1 MRDGISAGE
10 IPTPVSAMAGLA
22 WPAIP
27 QSNGNIILSLLFQLQ
42 QSQWWTPEKL
52 RAQQYRQAAELLRHA
67 GDSVPYY
74 RERLKD
80 IAWQSGDPLDDEI
93 WRRVPLLRREDI
105 QDGDGRALISTR
117 YPKSHGATQ
126 KVNTSGSSG
135 KPVTVLSNSVG
146 SIFWNVITLRDF
158 QWRRVDLNAKVA
170 AIRFDENRLAQ
181 YPDGEVLE
189 YWLKSIQ
196 PFFATG
202 ACALLDI
209 STPVDK
215 QVDWLARQEAAYL
228 VTYPS
233 NLEALLLYCRTQKIR
248 LPTLSQVQTL
258 SEVLHP
264 RVRALCQEVWG
275 FGVDDMYTCQE
286 TGYIALQCPDHAHY
300 HVQSENLIVEILDAD
315 GNPCAP
321 GEAGR
326 VVISDLHNFAM
337 PLIRYDIGD
346 FAEFGEACPCGR
358 GLPVLKN
365 IMGRVRGMLT
375 LVDGSRIRPDFGGP
389 HFREVADIRQYQII
403 QKSRAMLEVKLVV
416 PGGLSASE
424 TRNLRQM
431 IQSQL
436 GHPFEL
442 EFSFHEDIPRSAG
455 GKFEDFRSEI

>member
-158 QWRRVDLNAKVA
+158 TLSVA
-170 AIRFDENRLAQ
+170 AR
-181 YPDGEVLE
+181 
-189 YWLKSIQ
+189 
-196 PFFATG
+196 
-202 ACALLDI
+202 
-209 STPVDK
+209 
-215 QVDWLARQEAAYL
+215 
-228 VTYPS
+228 
-233 NLEALLLYCRTQKIR
+233 
-248 LPTLSQVQTL
+248 
-258 SEVLHP
+258 
-264 RVRALCQEVWG
+264 
-275 FGVDDMYTCQE
+275 
-286 TGYIALQCPDHAHY
+286 
-300 HVQSENLIVEILDAD
+300 
-315 GNPCAP
+315 
-321 GEAGR
+321 
-326 VVISDLHNFAM
+326 
-337 PLIRYDIGD
+337 
-346 FAEFGEACPCGR
+346 
-358 GLPVLKN
+358 
-365 IMGRVRGMLT
+365 
-375 LVDGSRIRPDFGGP
+375 
-389 HFREVADIRQYQII
+389 
-403 QKSRAMLEVKLVV
+403 
-416 PGGLSASE
+416 
-424 TRNLRQM
+424 
-431 IQSQL
+431 
-436 GHPFEL
+436 
-442 EFSFHEDIPRSAG
+442 
-455 GKFEDFRSEI
+455 